1 MLMSDAFPY
10 HSPPYVT
17 GSFSESG
24 NNSVSWSISSM
35 DSQCTGGGQVH
46 PTIHSYFPQILV
58 LVKDPERE

>member
-24 NNSVSWSISSM
+24 DSSVCWLRSSM
-35 DSQCTGGGQVH
+35 DSQCTGGGQGH
-46 PTIHSYFPQILV
+46 PIIHSYFPQILV